1 MWGGASVPWEHTW
14 RSEDNLWESTLSSHD
29 GFYLAGLFYQPSGF
43 LPPAGDRIS
52 LHGSG

>member
-14 RSEDNLWESTLSSHD
+14 RSEDNLWESTLFSHD

-43 LPPAGDRIS
+43 LPPAGDGIS